1 MVRPELAFDC
11 RLPRVSPAFVRFRDM
26 TAPEATGRLRA
37 SGPGAPIARGGFGLP
52 TFFVNGG
59 EMYCGEDRPP
69 PVEVAPHRA
78 GAEQGTD

>member
-1 MVRPELAFDC
+1 MRPELVFDC

-26 TAPEATGRLRA
+26 TAPEAADGLRA
-37 SGPGAPIARGGFGLP
+37 AGPGARIARGGFGLP

-59 EMYCGEDRPP
+59 EVYFGEDRLP
-69 PVEVAPHRA
+69 PVEAAPLRA